1 MRVPLQKRITLKMIA
16 EKAGVHFSTVSLAL
30 NNRPGIP
37 EATREHVKKVA
48 EEMGYRPD
56 PLLSALATYRSDKRR
71 KSGHEA
77 IAWVDFWPAPKS
89 SRKGFTALWA
99 GAHRRAGELG
109 WKLDE
114 VAAGHAGQSP
124 QEVARILQARGIEG
138 VLMAPQDV
146 ENLVVDLDWSG
157 FSAITMAHTLAQP
170 RLHRVQPHQFY
181 NMQVLMRELVALGY
195 RRPGLCLGRYSHGHT
210 DHYWR
215 AGFLDAQADL
225 PKQDRVPLF
234 EGDLSKPGQ
243 LLSWYEQ
250 AQPDAIVASQPEDVI
265 AILGKKGI
273 RVPKDVGVATP
284 AFRVEDWHPDCG
296 KTERAFAARGIDVS
310 GIDENFERIGEA
322 MIDLL
327 VGMMHRRETGVP
339 PSPMH
344 QLIEG
349 RWHAGK
355 TLRR

>member
-1 MRVPLQKRITLKMIA
+1 MIA
-16 EKAGVHFSTVSLAL
+16 EKAGVHYSTVSLAL
-30 NNRPGIP
+30 NNRAGIP

-71 KSGHEA
+71 KAGHEA
-77 IAWVDFWPAPKS
+77 IAWVDFWPPPKS
-89 SRKGFTALWA
+89 SRKGFLALWA
-99 GAHRRAGELG
+99 GASQRAAALG

-114 VAAGHAGQSP
+114 VCAGHAGHSP
-124 QEVARILQARGIEG
+124 EEVGRILKARGIEG
-138 VLMAPQDV
+138 LMVAPQDV
-146 ENLVVDLDWSG
+146 ENLVVDLDWSR

-181 NMQVLMRELVALGY
+181 NMQMLMRELFALGY

-215 AGFLDAQADL
+215 AGFLDAQANL
-225 PKQDRVPLF
+225 PQADRVPLF
-234 EGDLSKPGQ
+234 EGDLDDPRK
-243 LLSWYEQ
+243 LLDWFEQ
-250 AQPDAIVASQPEDVI
+250 EQPDAIVASRPEDVM

-273 RVPKDVGVATP
+273 RVPEDVGVAAP

-296 KTERAFAARGIDVS
+296 KTDRAFAARGIDVS
-310 GIDENFERIGEA
+310 GIDEDFERIGGA

-327 VGMMHRRETGVP
+327 VGMMHRGESGVP
-339 PSPMH
+339 ASPMH
-344 QLIEG
+344 QMIEG

-355 TLRR
+355 TLRNVKSNK